1 MKRKLSYLTVRCMW
15 GVIRTKQKEKGEEK
29 KKKEGKTNMNIGGS
43 DISLFLAQSH
53 IDSLHSTEPLGY
65 YSHTGL
71 DNFTHLKLAHPFP
84 IFLVCPAVSHTA
96 APGAPTMLKL
106 ALPSGIKKEGECSKP
121 CRNSGKT
128 ACNSCCQHIHG
139 MQCTPRASNTLQRI

>member
-1 MKRKLSYLTVRCMW
+1 MYVRCY
-15 GVIRTKQKEKGEEK
+15 TNQTEGERRG

-106 ALPSGIKKEGECSKP
+106 ALPSGIKKEKASVQSLVGIRARLHATHVVNTFMGCSA
-121 CRNSGKT
+121 RQG
-128 ACNSCCQHIHG
+128 QVIHF
-139 MQCTPRASNTLQRI
+139 REYKKA